1 MNGSATLGEAQA
13 MPESMAGSKGDGIRF
28 ILDGKVIMVDDVD
41 PTQSVLGFL
50 RERLRRTGTK
60 EGCAEG
66 DCGACTVVV
75 GELAGDDVALRAVN
89 ACILFV
95 PTLDGKALFTVEDLR
110 QPDGALHPAQQAM
123 VECHG
128 SQCGFCTPGFVMSL
142 WALYLEH
149 QPLPTRPTDG
159 EIRSALTG
167 NLCRCTGYRPILDAG
182 ARMFDLAP
190 ASFDRAAL
198 RRQLRSIQRD
208 RSLVHEYNG
217 RVFFAPRS
225 MAELTALRASHPKAT
240 ILAGNTDIGLWVTK
254 QLRELE
260 AIIYLGCIEEL
271 RTISESDGALR
282 IGAGAT
288 LTEAY
293 RALAR
298 HYPESREMGERF
310 ASPPIRNAGTMGGNV
325 ANGSPI
331 GDSMPG
337 LIALGAT
344 VTLRNAEGSRTLPME
359 DLYIG
364 YMKKAMA
371 ADEILEAITVPLP
384 TPALRFRTYKISKR
398 YDSDISAVCAAFAID
413 LAGDRI
419 ERCRMAF
426 GGLAATPKRAAATE
440 QALVGKRWTE
450 ATARTAMAALDTDY
464 TPLTDMRASA
474 AYRTA
479 TARNLLYR
487 FFLETRPDNPLPA
500 AAVSVFAAG

>member
-1 MNGSATLGEAQA
+1 
-13 MPESMAGSKGDGIRF
+13 MPERVADSKGDGIRF
-28 ILDGKVIMVDDVD
+28 ILDGKVLAVDDVD

-50 RERLRRTGTK
+50 RERLGRTGTK

-75 GELAGDDVALRAVN
+75 GELAGDDVALHAVN
-89 ACILFV
+89 ACIQFV

-110 QPDGALHPAQQAM
+110 QPDGVLHPAQQAM

-142 WALYLEH
+142 WALYLKH
-149 QPLPTRPTDG
+149 QPLETRPTDG

-167 NLCRCTGYRPILDAG
+167 NLCRCTGYRTILDAG

-190 ASFDRAAL
+190 ACFDRAAL
-198 RRQLRSIQRD
+198 CRQLRSIQRD
-208 RSLVHEYNG
+208 RSLVHAYQG
-217 RVFFAPRS
+217 RVLFAPRS
-225 MAELTALRASHPKAT
+225 MAELTALRASHPQAT
-240 ILAGNTDIGLWVTK
+240 ILAGSTDIGLWVTK

-260 AIIYLGCIEEL
+260 EIIYIGCVDEL
-271 RTISESDGALR
+271 RAIRESDGALN

-298 HYPESREMGERF
+298 HCPEVREVWERF
-310 ASPPIRNAGTMGGNV
+310 GSPPIRNAGTMGGNV

-344 VTLRNAEGSRTLPME
+344 VTLRNREGSRTLPME

-384 TPALRFRTYKISKR
+384 KPALRFRTYKVSKR
-398 YDSDISAVCAAFAID
+398 YDSDISAVCAAFAIE

-419 ERCRMAF
+419 ERCRVAF

-440 QALVGKRWTE
+440 QALVGRRWTE
-450 ATARTAMAALDTDY
+450 ATAKAAMAALETDY

-474 AYRTA
+474 AYRAA

-487 FFLETRPDNPLPA
+487 FYLETRTDNPLPA
-500 AAVSVFAAG
+500 TALSVFAAE

>member
-1 MNGSATLGEAQA
+1 
-13 MPESMAGSKGDGIRF
+13 
-28 ILDGKVIMVDDVD
+28 
-41 PTQSVLGFL
+41 
-50 RERLRRTGTK
+50 
-60 EGCAEG
+60 
-66 DCGACTVVV
+66 
-75 GELAGDDVALRAVN
+75 
-89 ACILFV
+89 
-95 PTLDGKALFTVEDLR
+95 
-110 QPDGALHPAQQAM
+110 
-123 VECHG
+123 
-128 SQCGFCTPGFVMSL
+128 
-142 WALYLEH
+142 
-149 QPLPTRPTDG
+149 
-159 EIRSALTG
+159 
-167 NLCRCTGYRPILDAG
+167 
-182 ARMFDLAP
+182 
-190 ASFDRAAL
+190 
-198 RRQLRSIQRD
+198 
-208 RSLVHEYNG
+208 
-217 RVFFAPRS
+217 
-225 MAELTALRASHPKAT
+225 MAELTALRARHPRAT

-260 AIIYLGCIEEL
+260 EIIYIGCIDEL
-271 RTISESDGALR
+271 RVIHESDGELR

-298 HYPESREMGERF
+298 HYPEIREMWERF

-344 VTLRNAEGSRTLPME
+344 VTLRNGDGSRTLPME

-384 TPALRFRTYKISKR
+384 KPALRFRTYKLSKR
-398 YDSDISAVCAAFAID
+398 FDSDISAVCAAFAIELD
-413 LAGDRI
+413 GDRI
-419 ERCRMAF
+419 ERCRVAF

-440 QALVGKRWTE
+440 QALAGKRWTE
-450 ATARTAMAALDTDY
+450 STARAAMAALETDY

-500 AAVSVFAAG
+500 TAVSVFAAG

>member
-28 ILDGKVIMVDDVD
+28 ILAGKVLAVDDVD

-50 RERLRRTGTK
+50 RERLGRTGTK

-75 GELAGDDVALRAVN
+75 GELAGDDVAMHAVN
-89 ACILFV
+89 ACIQFV

-110 QPDGALHPAQQAM
+110 QPNGTLHPTQEAM

-149 QPLPTRPTDG
+149 QTVQTRPTDG

-190 ASFDRAAL
+190 APFDRAAL
-198 RRQLRSIQRD
+198 LRQLRSIQRD
-208 RSLVHEYNG
+208 RSLVYECNG

-225 MAELTALRASHPKAT
+225 ATELTALRASHPQAT

-254 QLRELE
+254 QLRELKE
-260 AIIYLGCIEEL
+260 IIYIGCIDEL
-271 RTISESDGALR
+271 RAIRESDGALN
-282 IGAGAT
+282 IGAGVT

-293 RALAR
+293 GALAR
-298 HYPESREMGERF
+298 HYPEIREMWERF

-325 ANGSPI
+325 VNGSPI

-359 DLYIG
+359 DLYVG

-384 TPALRFRTYKISKR
+384 KPALRFRTYKLSKR
-398 YDSDISAVCAAFAID
+398 YDSDISAVCAAFAIE

-419 ERCRMAF
+419 ERCRVAF
-426 GGLAATPKRAAATE
+426 GGLAATPKRAPATE
-440 QALVGKRWTE
+440 SALSGKAWTE
-450 ATARTAMAALDTDY
+450 ATVRAAMAALDTDY

-474 AYRTA
+474 AYRA
-479 TARNLLYR
+479 ASARNLLYR

-500 AAVSVFAAG
+500 AAVSVFAVS